1 MFKMSFVTISAFLTM
16 NTQMLSLK
24 LHEFHWA
31 QTLREI
37 SKMRPSWRKPF
48 KPYAKLLDLY
58 AKKKLWSLETY
69 YFSRELDFC
78 SHFPK
83 CARWRWLAWII
94 GEWIAKKLMI
104 RDESFFFVKLSSKS
118 PETQQQLLKTS
129 RFWYLAYT
137 VSIIFE
143 YLRYRFSS
151 LSKLSCGKTGSSS
164 EH

>member
-104 RDESFFFVKLSSKS
+104 RDESFFLRKTFLKVPRNPTATPENLQVLISRVHSQHHFRVSSL
-118 PETQQQLLKTS
+118 Q
-129 RFWYLAYT
+129 
-137 VSIIFE
+137 IFE
-143 YLRYRFSS
+143 SV
-151 LSKLSCGKTGSSS
+151 
-164 EH
+164 